1 MLLGCFLYN
10 TNPPCNE
17 IVGGSGMDP
26 LGLPTL
32 HWIIQAVI
40 DRKQLKTSRRHMGPI
55 FSSILMSRAKS
66 RRWTKNKVDLR
77 FLNELINC

>member
-1 MLLGCFLYN
+1 MLPGCFLYD

-17 IVGGSGMDP
+17 IIGVSGIDP
-26 LGLPTL
+26 LGLLTP

-40 DRKQLKTSRRHMGPI
+40 DRKQLKTSRKHMGPI

-66 RRWTKNKVDLR
+66 RRWTKNKVDLL